1 MQKIRKILR
10 VVSEI
15 FKDGRT
21 NGPTDGRT
29 DMGDYIGP
37 SRVNPGSKMY
47 QEVIMK
53 QAICFYYNLWCKCI
67 IFQKIVPLGTID
79 FRPPIE
85 SDMDKSFSK
94 LKFQM

>member
-1 MQKIRKILR
+1 MGKTLLKEGFIPQREIKIYQK
-10 VVSEI
+10 
-15 FKDGRT
+15 
-21 NGPTDGRT
+21 
-29 DMGDYIGP
+29 
-37 SRVNPGSKMY
+37 
-47 QEVIMK
+47 VIMK
-53 QAICFYYNLWCKCI
+53 QAMCFYYNLWCKCI